1 MKSIS
6 EFATLAAFA
15 GILVFGI
22 STASAAPPFPLPQG
36 PPVWCYGQ
44 VDDECRL
51 FLGTE
56 ETCMNV
62 DPCLTFLSA
71 SPAQGPITPDLGGLF
86 FCLGEVNDQ
95 CMLLLGTEQ
104 DCMNV
109 SPCLSRNGQLP
120 RAPRET
126 RVR

>member
-1 MKSIS
+1 MKTVTKLIAQIASVAVI
-6 EFATLAAFA
+6 
-15 GILVFGI
+15 IFGT
-22 STASAAPPFPLPQG
+22 SNAYAAPPFPTPQG

-56 ETCMNV
+56 QTCMNV
-62 DPCLTFLSA
+62 EPCQTFFSA
-71 SPAQGPITPDLGGLF
+71 SPAGAPVTPDLGGLF

-95 CMLLLGTEQ
+95 CMLLLGTEN

-109 SPCLSRNGQLP
+109 SPCLSHNGQLP
-120 RAPRET
+120 RAPRT
-126 RVR
+126 RPRQ